1 VAIEPFLTVYEGV
14 ESDQLVKNLR
24 LARMKKMESVV
35 PVNFAAENSPRPEM
49 ESVAF
54 LAKALG
60 DGNRLR
66 ILHALRE
73 SRKPVSLIV
82 EELEISQPLVSH
94 HLKELRRVRLVSVER
109 QGPFVYYSLA
119 DTRVLQAMDLLREL
133 AADLLTHQSPY

>member
-1 VAIEPFLTVYEGV
+1 
-14 ESDQLVKNLR
+14 
-24 LARMKKMESVV
+24 M
-35 PVNFAAENSPRPEM
+35 PVSFAEENSAGPEM

-73 SRKPVSLIV
+73 GRKPVSLIV
-82 EELEISQPLVSH
+82 EELAISQPLVSH

-119 DTRVLQAMDLLREL
+119 DLRVLQAMDLLREL
-133 AADLLTHQSPY
+133 AADLLTNQSPY